1 MKKTN
6 VIDSFRMVR
15 TRRSVSETIV
25 DRIHQMIQENGGR
38 KNNTTKEK
46 DGRANNKRERGVPCL
61 TSFCS
66 RWTLIHHLLLLFF
79 FFLHQV
85 DVFPH

>member
-46 DGRANNKRERGVPCL
+46 DGRANNKRERSTLFDVILFPL
-61 TSFCS
+61 DPDTSP
-66 RWTLIHHLLLLFF
+66 TVALLLL
-79 FFLHQV
+79 LTSS
-85 DVFPH
+85 